1 MGEIITKEEFNEL
14 MKIKG
19 EVRGVTLKGYQDY
32 ILKEEGEE
40 GLEKFKKEIV
50 EFDFPKEIRTMDFY
64 PIGYQVLAIEI
75 MKRVFNYDEK
85 KFQEIG
91 EFSAKVSMIVKLFSR
106 YFFSVPQVMKQIPKM
121 WEKYYTVGRIELGDY
136 KEDETLLV
144 IRLKDFHIH
153 PIHGQILVGYFSSLL
168 KMISGQKARG
178 EEIKSPF
185 KGDDCYEFL
194 MKW

>member
-1 MGEIITKEEFNEL
+1 MKETITKEEFDEM

-19 EVRGVTLKGYQDY
+19 EVRGVTLQGYQDY

-40 GLEKFKKEIV
+40 GLEKFKKEVV
-50 EFDFPKEIRTMDFY
+50 EFDYPKEIRTMDFY
-64 PIGYQVLAIEI
+64 PIGYQVLAIET

-85 KFQEIG
+85 RFLEIG
-91 EFSAKVSMIVKLFSR
+91 EFSAKVSMIVRLFSR
-106 YFFSVPQVMKQIPKM
+106 YFFSVEQAMKHIPKM
-121 WEKYYTVGRIELGDY
+121 WEKYYTVGKIELGDFSEEE
-136 KEDETLLV
+136 KFLV

-153 PIHGQILVGYFSSLL
+153 PFHGQVLVGYFSSLL

-178 EEIKSPF
+178 EETKSPF
-185 KGDDCYEFL
+185 RRDDCYEFL